1 MSVDRM
7 PLVEEDE
14 DQEEL
19 EELEVVA
26 RTAVAR
32 MREAEQAMTRHLEAM
47 QHEASRRYELTV
59 AQAELDAQLIRLH
72 ARRDAN
78 VGDRRIGEMTELVSD
93 FADVVEGLR
102 PGL

>member
-7 PLVEEDE
+7 PLVEDDE

-19 EELEVVA
+19 EEVA

-32 MREAEQAMTRHLEAM
+32 MREAELAMTRHLEAM
-47 QHEASRRYELTV
+47 QQEASRRYELTI

-72 ARRDAN
+72 ARRDAHPA
-78 VGDRRIGEMTELVSD
+78 GAERLDEMTELLSD
-93 FADVVEGLR
+93 FADVVDGLR
-102 PGL
+102 PSVL